1 VRYTYDA
8 TISII
13 VIYPKEESFYPLFL
27 SLIYLQGIP
36 IEIINKI
43 LHNGVPFEARDGGL
57 AMYRGGAARA
67 AAELGLHPLDAPT
80 GIAGGGALHGSASH
94 NCKNGT

>member
-1 VRYTYDA
+1 MRYTYDA

-13 VIYPKEESFYPLFL
+13 VIYPKEESLFL

-57 AMYRGGAARA
+57 GHVPGGARRA
-67 AAELGLHPLDAPT
+67 PLPNWGCTHSMRRLA
-80 GIAGGGALHGSASH
+80 
-94 NCKNGT
+94 